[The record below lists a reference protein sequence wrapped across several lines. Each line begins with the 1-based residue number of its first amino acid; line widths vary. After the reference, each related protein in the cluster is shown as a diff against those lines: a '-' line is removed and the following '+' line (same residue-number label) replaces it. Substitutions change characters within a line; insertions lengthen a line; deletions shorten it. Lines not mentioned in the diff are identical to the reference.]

1 MFLWGVF
8 NATKFHRQY
17 SFLTNFTKKPNCIV
31 KILSN
36 VNVHI
41 MAVLMITH
49 YWYYVCIS
57 GIVRKRKRLC
67 LNYKSTDSLDNKVS
81 IHDFLASK
89 SVEKTLEDILTEG
102 NPNYRWYS
110 HRLLKGT
117 IVEIDKSQIQI
128 NTWVIS
134 TITSPFFVKNIS
146 YWKKIPTGIFFI
158 SLLLF
163 FFCF

>member
-1 MFLWGVF
+1 MYKVQIQIVIKNNTCFFVWGGV

-17 SFLTNFTKKPNCIV
+17 SFLTNFTKKTNCIV
-31 KILSN
+31 IILSN

-41 MAVLMITH
+41 MAVFMI
-49 YWYYVCIS
+49 WYNVCIS

-134 TITSPFFVKNIS
+134 TITSPVFFK
-146 YWKKIPTGIFFI
+146 
-158 SLLLF
+158 
-163 FFCF
+163 

>member
-1 MFLWGVF
+1 
-8 NATKFHRQY
+8 
-17 SFLTNFTKKPNCIV
+17 
-31 KILSN
+31 
-36 VNVHI
+36 
-41 MAVLMITH
+41 MITN

-128 NTWVIS
+128 NTLVIS
-134 TITSPFFVKNIS
+134 TITSPFFCKEYFILKENTDWNFFYFI
-146 YWKKIPTGIFFI
+146 IIIFFFAS
-158 SLLLF
+158 SLLGRGAFGEVFRGILLGRERNGNNTDIAVKVVKQ
-163 FFCF
+163 

>member
-1 MFLWGVF
+1 M
-8 NATKFHRQY
+8 KD
-17 SFLTNFTKKPNCIV
+17 PIV
-31 KILSN
+31 YLKNDRSRDDSHLFDI
-36 VNVHI
+36 
-41 MAVLMITH
+41 
-49 YWYYVCIS
+49 IS

-128 NTWVIS
+128 NT
-134 TITSPFFVKNIS
+134 
-146 YWKKIPTGIFFI
+146 
-158 SLLLF
+158 
-163 FFCF
+163 